1 MNPRLNVTQKTYYAL
16 GVLASVLNLAGS
28 ALYLAGVYASP
39 LFNIASFLA
48 GAMML
53 MTGACAGV
61 KTRTGQFSLA
71 ATALAVFSLMGGIPA
86 KLGGALA
93 WPCFAVPYW
102 KQAEPVHTMVVLTFL
117 AGGVQLVFSFV
128 PLPAAMK
135 ACLAIVFAAVQLVL
149 AYLLYCGERDKAE

>member
-16 GVLASVLNLAGS
+16 GVLASALNLVGG
-28 ALYLAGVYASP
+28 ALYLAGIYAAL

-53 MTGACAGV
+53 MTGATAGV
-61 KTRTGQFSLA
+61 KTRTGKFSLLA
-71 ATALAVFSLMGGIPA
+71 AALVVFSLMGGVPA

-102 KQAEPVHTMVVLTFL
+102 KQADPVHTMVFLTFL

-128 PLPAAMK
+128 ALPAALK
-135 ACLAIVFAAVQLVL
+135 ACLAIVFAVIQLVL
-149 AYLLYCGERDKAE
+149 SYLLYCDERDKLA

>member
-16 GVLASVLNLAGS
+16 GVLASVLNLAGG
-28 ALYLAGVYASP
+28 ALYLAGIYAAL

-61 KTRTGQFSLA
+61 KSLTGRLSLLA
-71 ATALAVFSLMGGIPA
+71 AALVVFSLMGGVPA

-93 WPCFAVPYW
+93 WPCFAAPYW
-102 KQAEPVHTMVVLTFL
+102 KKGEPLHTMVFLTFL

-128 PLPAAMK
+128 ALPAALK
-135 ACLAIVFAAVQLVL
+135 ACLAVVFAAVQLVL
-149 AYLLYCGERDKAE
+149 AYLLYCDQRDNAA

>member
-16 GVLASVLNLAGS
+16 GVLASALNLVGG
-28 ALYLAGVYASP
+28 ALYLAGIYAAL

-61 KTRTGQFSLA
+61 KTRTGQLSLL
-71 ATALAVFSLMGGIPA
+71 ATALMVFSLMGGVPA

-93 WPCFAVPYW
+93 WPCFAAPYW
-102 KQAEPVHTMVVLTFL
+102 KEEEPVHTMVFLTFL

-128 PLPAAMK
+128 SLPSALK
-135 ACLAIVFAAVQLVL
+135 ACLAMVFAAVQMVL
-149 AYLLYCGERDKAE
+149 AYLLYCGQRDRAA